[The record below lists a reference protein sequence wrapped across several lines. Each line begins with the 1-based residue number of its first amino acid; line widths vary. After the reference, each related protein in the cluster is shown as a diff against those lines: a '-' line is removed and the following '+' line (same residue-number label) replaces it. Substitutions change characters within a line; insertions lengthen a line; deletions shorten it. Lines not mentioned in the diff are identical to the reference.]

1 MQVDNWF
8 ISSAIMGRLSLA
20 KQIPLALSNALGV
33 FSNIFS
39 SALTKVFASDGN
51 NKLIYEANS
60 QLKILTMFFTVPY
73 AGIIVF
79 GYDFLKLWLSDTSYT
94 RTQFVEIY
102 ILMILVLLDIIIST
116 YMYSIHSIFIA
127 IDKVRIYSVVLLVSS
142 IISIATTLVLLKCTG
157 LGVYVIAGTS
167 TVILGFTH
175 GVIVP
180 ACAAK
185 LLHRP
190 IWTFW
195 KTEFRSW
202 ASLAVICVVFSVVK
216 NFMDFPNWISFFIN
230 IMIAGL
236 IGYILESILV
246 FSKQE
251 KKEIISIINLK
262 LIRK

>member
-1 MQVDNWF
+1 MGTSLIGTVYTAAAFTTGEMHYNSIVQIVSNVIKSILIFTLFSFLPAKVYYLSLATLIAGIVNSLGKLQSYQKIVCDFDIDKNYFDFGKLKVLLKSGFWVLISNISNLLLNGLDLLFSNWF

-142 IISIATTLVLLKCTG
+142 I
-157 LGVYVIAGTS
+157 
-167 TVILGFTH
+167 TV
-175 GVIVP
+175 
-180 ACAAK
+180 
-185 LLHRP
+185 
-190 IWTFW
+190 
-195 KTEFRSW
+195 
-202 ASLAVICVVFSVVK
+202 
-216 NFMDFPNWISFFIN
+216 
-230 IMIAGL
+230 
-236 IGYILESILV
+236 
-246 FSKQE
+246 
-251 KKEIISIINLK
+251 
-262 LIRK
+262 